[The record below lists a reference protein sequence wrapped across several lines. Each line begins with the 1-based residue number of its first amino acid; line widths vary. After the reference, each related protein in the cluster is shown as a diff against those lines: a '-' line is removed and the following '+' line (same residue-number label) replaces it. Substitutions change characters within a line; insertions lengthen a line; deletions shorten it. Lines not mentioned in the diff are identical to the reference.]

1 MRQYCAAN
9 RPDITVIIP
18 SLPNFPE
25 QAAHYLSALMDEYV
39 QHYSVGLVGSSL
51 GGYMSTWLNAKYGC
65 RAVVVNPA
73 VKPYELLVD
82 YLGKQQNIY
91 TKQEYWLEA
100 KHIDELKALDIKTI
114 NNPDQFWLMQ
124 QMGDE
129 VLDYRQAV
137 EKFAQAKQTIEEG
150 GDHSFVG
157 FEQYAESI
165 IQFLEL

>member
-1 MRQYCAAN
+1 MKQYCATN
-9 RPDITVIIP
+9 RPDIKVVIP
-18 SLPNFPE
+18 NLPNYPD
-25 QAAHYLSALMDEYV
+25 QVAQSLTSIIDDYIQDYTI
-39 QHYSVGLVGSSL
+39 GLVGSSL

-91 TKQEYWLEA
+91 TKEEYWLES
-100 KHIDELKALDIKTI
+100 KHVAQLKALDIETI
-114 NNPDQFWLMQ
+114 INPKQFWLMQ

-137 EKFAQAKQTIEEG
+137 EKFSQAKQTIEEG
-150 GDHSFVG
+150 GDHSFIG
-157 FEQYAESI
+157 FEQYAERI
-165 IQFLEL
+165 VQFLEL